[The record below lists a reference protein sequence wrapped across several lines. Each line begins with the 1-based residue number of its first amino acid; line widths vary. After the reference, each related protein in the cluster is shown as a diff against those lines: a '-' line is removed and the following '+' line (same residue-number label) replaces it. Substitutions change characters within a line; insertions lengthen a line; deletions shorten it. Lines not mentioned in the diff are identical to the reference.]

1 MKEVNIY
8 MFFYFVIFVA
18 CGVFVCVNVIVGM
31 IVQHMLHFGSLTEM
45 FDQTKTDSGQST
57 PDKDETTGSV

>member
-31 IVQHMLHFGSLTEM
+31 IVQHMLHFGSLSEM
-45 FDQTKTDSGQST
+45 FYTKTDSGEST
-57 PDKDETTGSV
+57 PDKDETTDSV